1 MSILNL
7 DRLFA
12 PRSLAVVGASD
23 RKGTIGAAVMQN
35 LLEGGFAGT
44 VYPINPRHSTI
55 SGQKAYPKITDLP
68 EAVDV
73 VVIAVPIQMV
83 PELIAECAAM
93 RVGGAVII
101 SAGGKETGERG
112 REVEQAIA
120 EAARD
125 SGVRIIGPNCLG
137 VISSRVNLNASFAA
151 QMPLPGSMAFI
162 SQSGAVCG
170 AVLDLSIREHI
181 GFSYFVSLGSMLD
194 VNFGDVIDYLGNDP
208 QVGSIVMYM
217 ENLTRHRNFMSAA
230 RAVARIKPIIV
241 LKAGRTRS
249 GAAAAASHTGAL
261 AGEDSVYDAAF
272 NRAGILRVRTFEELF
287 DCAELLAKQPKIIG
301 PGLAIVTN
309 SGGPGVMAA
318 DALSDYGLEPVT
330 LSQETLAKL
339 DAVLPPHW
347 SRSNPIDIL
356 GDAAVDEYRKAVAI
370 FEEAPGVNGLLV
382 ILVPQAMIDPVEVA
396 NAVCDQIK
404 DRPFPVLT
412 SWIGGPLAERG
423 RAVFHRAG
431 VPTFDTPERA
441 VRAFTNLW
449 RYARNIELLQ
459 QIPSG
464 LPHRLDFDRQKA
476 GSLIRQGL
484 DRKTPIM
491 TEVESKALLAAYG
504 IPINPTETAFSADEA
519 VRKAD
524 QIGYPVVLKIYSREI
539 SHKTEAGGVALGLE
553 NDADVREAYSRI
565 IHNAMTYGATGG
577 TEGATVQPM
586 LPPPMVELI
595 LGAKKDP
602 DFGPVVL
609 FGMGGI
615 LTEVIRDR
623 AIALPPLNRLLAR
636 RLVEETKVYQLL
648 KGFRNQPSANLE
660 LLEEIL
666 IRLAQLITDFAEI
679 EELDIN
685 PLFVTGDDFLAV
697 DARVR
702 LKRVGAKTPMHL
714 VISPYPD
721 QYETQATTRGL
732 IKIFIRPIR
741 PEDAPLMAELFDS
754 LSTRSIYQRFFSLM
768 KRLPTHML
776 ARFTQIDYDREIAL
790 VAFRE
795 ERRTAQMLGIS
806 RINIDHDLKNAEFSI
821 LVGDAWQGK
830 GVGAE
835 LLKNSLRIA
844 RERGIESIWGLVLTE
859 NTQMLALGKKMG
871 FKIHRVP
878 ESNTFEMRID
888 LKTQLGF

>member
-1 MSILNL
+1 MSIHNL

-23 RKGTIGAAVMQN
+23 RKGTIGAAVMHN
-35 LLEGGFAGT
+35 LLESGFAGT
-44 VYPINPRHSTI
+44 VYPINPRHPTI
-55 SGQKAYPKITDLP
+55 SGQKTYAKISDLP
-68 EAVDV
+68 EAVDL

-83 PELIAECAAM
+83 PELIAECAAT
-93 RVGGAVII
+93 RVGAAVII
-101 SAGGKETGERG
+101 SGGGKETGEQG
-112 REVEQAIA
+112 RAVEQAIA

-125 SGVRIIGPNCLG
+125 SRVRIIGPNCLG

-170 AVLDLSIREHI
+170 AVLDLSIKEHI

-241 LKAGRTRS
+241 LKAGRTRA

-261 AGEDSVYDAAF
+261 SGEDDVYDAAF
-272 NRAGILRVRTFEELF
+272 KRAGILRVRTFEELF

-301 PGLAIVTN
+301 PGLAIITN

-318 DALSDYGLEPVT
+318 DALADYGFEPVA
-330 LSQETLAKL
+330 LSEETLKKL

-347 SRSNPIDIL
+347 SRGNPIDIL
-356 GDAAVDEYRKAVAI
+356 GDAAVDEYYKVVAI
-370 FEEAPGVNGLLV
+370 CENAPEVNGLLV

-396 NAVCDQIK
+396 NAICDQIK

-412 SWIGGPLAERG
+412 SWVGGPLAERG

-431 VPTFDTPERA
+431 IPTFDTPERA

-449 RYARNIELLQ
+449 RYARNVELLQ

-464 LPHRLDFDRQKA
+464 LPRRLDFDRQKA

-484 DRKTPIM
+484 ERKSPVM
-491 TEVESKALLAAYG
+491 TEVEAKALLAAYG
-504 IPINPTETAFSADEA
+504 IPINQTEIAFSADEA
-519 VRKAD
+519 VRKA
-524 QIGYPVVLKIYSREI
+524 QQVGYPVVLKIYSREI
-539 SHKTEAGGVALGLE
+539 AHKTEAGGVALGLE
-553 NDADVREAYSRI
+553 NDAEVREAYSRI
-565 IHNAMTYGATGG
+565 IHSAMTLATTGG
-577 TEGATVQPM
+577 TEGTTVQPM
-586 LPPPMVELI
+586 LTPPMVELI
-595 LGAKKDP
+595 LGAKNDP

-636 RLVEETKVYQLL
+636 RLIEDTKVYQIL
-648 KGFRNQPSANLE
+648 KGFRNQPAANLD

-666 IRLAQLITDFAEI
+666 IQLAQLITDFAEI

-685 PLFVTGDDFLAV
+685 PLFVTGDSFRAV

-702 LKRVGAKTPMHL
+702 LKRVEVRSPMHL

-721 QYETQATTRGL
+721 RYETQAVTRGL
-732 IKIFIRPIR
+732 IKILIRPIR
-741 PEDAPLMAELFDS
+741 PEDAPLMTELFDS
-754 LSTRSIYQRFFSLM
+754 LTARSIYQRFLSPM
-768 KRLPTHML
+768 KRLPTSML

-795 ERRTAQMLGIS
+795 EKPREQMMGIS
-806 RINIDHDLKNAEFSI
+806 RVIIEHDLTNAEFSV

-859 NTQMLALGKKMG
+859 NIQMLALARKLG
-871 FKIHRVP
+871 FKMHRVP
-878 ESNTFEMRID
+878 ESNTYELRID
-888 LKTQLGF
+888 LKSLHGF

>member
-1 MSILNL
+1 
-7 DRLFA
+7 
-12 PRSLAVVGASD
+12 
-23 RKGTIGAAVMQN
+23 
-35 LLEGGFAGT
+35 
-44 VYPINPRHSTI
+44 
-55 SGQKAYPKITDLP
+55 
-68 EAVDV
+68 
-73 VVIAVPIQMV
+73 
-83 PELIAECAAM
+83 
-93 RVGGAVII
+93 
-101 SAGGKETGERG
+101 
-112 REVEQAIA
+112 
-120 EAARD
+120 
-125 SGVRIIGPNCLG
+125 
-137 VISSRVNLNASFAA
+137 
-151 QMPLPGSMAFI
+151 
-162 SQSGAVCG
+162 
-170 AVLDLSIREHI
+170 
-181 GFSYFVSLGSMLD
+181 
-194 VNFGDVIDYLGNDP
+194 
-208 QVGSIVMYM
+208 
-217 ENLTRHRNFMSAA
+217 
-230 RAVARIKPIIV
+230 
-241 LKAGRTRS
+241 
-249 GAAAAASHTGAL
+249 
-261 AGEDSVYDAAF
+261 
-272 NRAGILRVRTFEELF
+272 
-287 DCAELLAKQPKIIG
+287 
-301 PGLAIVTN
+301 
-309 SGGPGVMAA
+309 
-318 DALSDYGLEPVT
+318 
-330 LSQETLAKL
+330 
-339 DAVLPPHW
+339 
-347 SRSNPIDIL
+347 
-356 GDAAVDEYRKAVAI
+356 
-370 FEEAPGVNGLLV
+370 
-382 ILVPQAMIDPVEVA
+382 
-396 NAVCDQIK
+396 
-404 DRPFPVLT
+404 
-412 SWIGGPLAERG
+412 
-423 RAVFHRAG
+423 
-431 VPTFDTPERA
+431 
-441 VRAFTNLW
+441 
-449 RYARNIELLQ
+449 
-459 QIPSG
+459 
-464 LPHRLDFDRQKA
+464 
-476 GSLIRQGL
+476 
-484 DRKTPIM
+484 
-491 TEVESKALLAAYG
+491 
-504 IPINPTETAFSADEA
+504 
-519 VRKAD
+519 
-524 QIGYPVVLKIYSREI
+524 
-539 SHKTEAGGVALGLE
+539 
-553 NDADVREAYSRI
+553 
-565 IHNAMTYGATGG
+565 
-577 TEGATVQPM
+577 
-586 LPPPMVELI
+586 
-595 LGAKKDP
+595 
-602 DFGPVVL
+602 
-609 FGMGGI
+609 MGGI

-714 VISPYPD
+714 VVSPYPD